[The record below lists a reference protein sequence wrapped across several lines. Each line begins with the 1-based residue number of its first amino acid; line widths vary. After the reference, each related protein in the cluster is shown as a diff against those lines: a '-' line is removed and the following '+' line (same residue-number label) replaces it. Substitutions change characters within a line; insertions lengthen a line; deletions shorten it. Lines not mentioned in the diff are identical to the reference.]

1 MHVKPRHNDIKTYS
15 QNQLFDDKHIYKS
28 IHNSQKQINTN
39 RLININQTHE
49 RLKQTTVKKDLQKGK
64 CGVVTTQQQKTNG
77 QKQTN
82 TFAV

>member
-1 MHVKPRHNDIKTYS
+1 MHVKPQHNDIKTYS
-15 QNQLFDDKHIYKS
+15 QNQLFDDKHIYKP